1 MVWALCIFK
10 QVRRE
15 KKKDCKNWRL
25 VKRLTEWSRRGVDG
39 RRRTW
44 GKVRAVLAEKKT
56 GGPVVS
62 ELEGRHSQR
71 GSLAVS
77 K

>member
-1 MVWALCIFK
+1 M
-10 QVRRE
+10 E
-15 KKKDCKNWRL
+15 
-25 VKRLTEWSRRGVDG
+25 GDG

-44 GKVRAVLAEKKT
+44 GKVSAVLAEKKT

-77 K
+77 KENNFFKLTVVFL

>member
-1 MVWALCIFK
+1 M
-10 QVRRE
+10 E
-15 KKKDCKNWRL
+15 
-25 VKRLTEWSRRGVDG
+25 GDG

-62 ELEGRHSQR
+62 ELEGRHSHR
-71 GSLAVS
+71 GEAWLFQNKTTSSNLQWCFFETFPS
-77 K
+77 